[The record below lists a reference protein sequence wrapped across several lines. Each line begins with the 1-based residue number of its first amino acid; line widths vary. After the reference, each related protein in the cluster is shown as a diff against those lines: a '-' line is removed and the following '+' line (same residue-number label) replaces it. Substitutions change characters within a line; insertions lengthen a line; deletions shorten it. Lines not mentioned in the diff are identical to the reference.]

1 MVFVE
6 LFCKIY
12 FENLGYAV
20 RKTKSGA
27 DGGADLL
34 LYNRQ
39 NNIDAIVQ
47 CKARKKQYV
56 GVNYIRELLGT
67 MTAKKIKK
75 GILITNS
82 YFTNDAL
89 MFASENSIET
99 IDVATLARQII
110 KLEPS
115 KKRRLLDFIETH
127 DYTTPTCP
135 NCEICLL

>member
-1 MVFVE
+1 
-6 LFCKIY
+6 
-12 FENLGYAV
+12 
-20 RKTKSGA
+20 
-27 DGGADLL
+27 
-34 LYNRQ
+34 
-39 NNIDAIVQ
+39 
-47 CKARKKQYV
+47 
-56 GVNYIRELLGT
+56 

-135 NCEICLL
+135 NCEIKLVLRTTKKGKNIGKQFWGCQNYPRCHYVLPYN